1 MAVYVDDSSIRWR
14 GREWSH
20 LIADTTEELHAF
32 AVLLGLERAWFHRSP
47 ARPWKDHYDIPEAK
61 RQAAIGRGARP
72 ITSREAVEMLRA
84 KRLALRESASA
95 RRYRPARA
103 WTSRERDQPR

>member
-1 MAVYVDDSSIRWR
+1 MAVYVDDSRIRWR

-32 AVLLGLERAWFHRSP
+32 AARLGLARALFHRSP

-61 RQAAIGRGARP
+61 RQVAIGGGAKP
-72 ITSREAVEMLRA
+72 ITSREAAEMLRA
-84 KRLALRESASA
+84 KRLAVKGA
-95 RRYRPARA
+95 ARA
-103 WTSRERDQPR
+103 QNAEFR

>member
-1 MAVYVDDSSIRWR
+1 MAVYVDDSRIRWR

-32 AVLLGLERAWFHRSP
+32 AARLDLDPRWFHRRP

-61 RQAAIGRGARP
+61 RQVAIGRGARP
-72 ITSREAVEMLRA
+72 ITCRKAAEILRA
-84 KRLALRESASA
+84 KRLALREAASA
-95 RRYRPARA
+95 RHTP
-103 WTSRERDQPR
+103 

>member
-1 MAVYVDDSSIRWR
+1 MAVYVDDSRIRWR

-32 AVLLGLERAWFHRSP
+32 AARLSLDRALFHRRP

-61 RQAAIGRGARP
+61 RQVAIGRGARP
-72 ITSREAVEMLRA
+72 ITCREAVQMLRA
-84 KRLALRESASA
+84 KRLALRAGAGA
-95 RRYRPARA
+95 RNAP
-103 WTSRERDQPR
+103 

>member
-1 MAVYVDDSSIRWR
+1 MVAVYIDDSRIRWR

-32 AVLLGLERAWFHRSP
+32 AGRLGLERAWCHRRP

-61 RQAAIGRGARP
+61 RQVAMRRGARP
-72 ITSREAVEMLRA
+72 ITCREAAEMLRA
-84 KRLALRESASA
+84 KRLAFREA
-95 RRYRPARA
+95 ARA
-103 WTSRERDQPR
+103 RQAP

>member
-1 MAVYVDDSSIRWR
+1 MAVYVDDSRIRWR

-32 AVLLGLERAWFHRSP
+32 AARLDLERAWFHRRP

-61 RQAAIGRGARP
+61 RQVAIGRGATP
-72 ITSREAVEMLRA
+72 ISCREAAEMLRA
-84 KRLALRESASA
+84 RRLAIREA
-95 RRYRPARA
+95 ARA
-103 WTSRERDQPR
+103 RHAP

>member
-20 LIADTTEELHAF
+20 LMADTSEELHAF
-32 AVLLGLERAWFHRSP
+32 AARLGLERAWFHRTP

-61 RQAAIGRGARP
+61 RQVAIRRGATP
-72 ITSREAVEMLRA
+72 IAGREAAAMLRA
-84 KRLALRESASA
+84 RRLALREA
-95 RRYRPARA
+95 ARA
-103 WTSRERDQPR
+103 RHAP